1 MADRIGILSEGGLV
15 QVGTPGEIYE
25 RPNCRFSAGFIGE
38 TNLFHGR
45 IEGDRLASSDFPQPI
60 VFAAG
65 AGASPPSGG
74 EAWLSLRPSAC
85 ACIVAPPVMRA
96 WRNILERTSR
106 PPRSPRSPISV
117 VAPSTTCA
125 CPVAAR

>member
-15 QVGTPGEIYE
+15 QVGNPGEIYE

-38 TNLFHGR
+38 TTLFHYR

-65 AGASPPSGG
+65 RRPPPSAAKPGCRCAPECGG
-74 EAWLSLRPSAC
+74 VHR
-85 ACIVAPPVMRA
+85 RA
-96 WRNILERTSR
+96 AGGCVRWHGTS
-106 PPRSPRSPISV
+106 
-117 VAPSTTCA
+117 
-125 CPVAAR
+125 